1 MQYENNPSNAFKADY
16 GKEIDYF
23 KNWCPDTSFF
33 CILQ

>member
-1 MQYENNPSNAFKADY
+1 MQHENNSLNAFKAGY

-23 KNWCPDTSFF
+23 KNWCSDTSFF